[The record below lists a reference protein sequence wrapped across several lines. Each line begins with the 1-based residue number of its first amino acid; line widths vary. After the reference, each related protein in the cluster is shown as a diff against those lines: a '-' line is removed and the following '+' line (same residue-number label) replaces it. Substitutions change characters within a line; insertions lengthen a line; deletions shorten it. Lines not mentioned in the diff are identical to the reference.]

1 MKIEMIKCASCGTML
16 SFDSDSLDSV
26 IGLDGSKLL
35 TCVGCGQKIIIIP
48 EEQNENTAKS
58 EDC

>member
-48 EEQNENTAKS
+48 EEQNEDNTKS

>member
-1 MKIEMIKCASCGTML
+1 MKIEMIKCASCGTRIN
-16 SFDSDSLDSV
+16 FDSDSLDSV

-35 TCVGCGQKIIIIP
+35 TCIGCGQQIIIIP
-48 EEQNENTAKS
+48 EEQNENTTKS

>member
-16 SFDSDSLDSV
+16 SFDSDALDGV

-35 TCVGCGQKIIIIP
+35 TCIGCGQQIIII
-48 EEQNENTAKS
+48 EEDEAECKK
-58 EDC
+58 